1 MSHDTP
7 FVRDLDRL
15 FFVLSHNRRR
25 KAIGNPPTCINWQ
38 PIETAP
44 RTNQS
49 ILVWCPAIGCTF
61 TVFWDYFAE
70 NWAIFGAGWVGLDGQ
85 PILWVPVATSL

>member
-1 MSHDTP
+1 MSHD
-7 FVRDLDRL
+7 
-15 FFVLSHNRRR
+15 
-25 KAIGNPPTCINWQ
+25 WQ

-61 TVFWDYFAE
+61 TVFWDYLAE
-70 NWAIFGAGWVGLDGQ
+70 NWAIFGAGWVELDEQ
-85 PILWVPVATSL
+85 PTLWMPVPTPEDK